1 MAGWGG
7 GLAEEAAR
15 AGRCGKVSRSAPA
28 AGSGWRAVRPVQ
40 GGGSPELGKRKG
52 VEEPPEVGKKV
63 NSGGGSSHLQDR
75 SLPLVFLLEIDLSLS
90 FPSQAQ

>member
-1 MAGWGG
+1 
-7 GLAEEAAR
+7 
-15 AGRCGKVSRSAPA
+15 
-28 AGSGWRAVRPVQ
+28 
-40 GGGSPELGKRKG
+40 LGKRKG

-75 SLPLVFLLEIDLSLS
+75 SLPLIFLLEIDLSLS